1 MELRPYIDILKRRA
15 ILIVIVAALT
25 VTVATASTFVT
36 PSIYQASSTVRVI
49 HDVGVTGLSI
59 GVTYGEILMNT
70 YSRVLTS
77 QPVLQQAAD
86 LMGSSL
92 STGQLRQKVRV
103 EVIPDT
109 ELMRIIVQDSD
120 PDFARDLANVLAE
133 LLLENDQSLYSG
145 DRKSALQILDGQLSD
160 LKLDIDADRERL
172 AEMLSSGA
180 SSTEIDALERQI
192 RFKEDSYDRLL
203 NSYELTRLNESLRA
217 NSITIVD
224 PASLPRVPSNVL
236 GMKDV
241 AIAFVVGL
249 SGGVGLAL
257 VMENLD
263 TRIHSPQQLEHMT
276 QLPVLGVVP
285 SGLVKLDSARHS
297 NGTGRGQPV
306 EEAYRLLGINLQAL
320 RESTPMKT
328 LLISSAMPREGKST
342 TTVNLAQAL
351 AERGQ
356 TVFLVESDLRRPT
369 VAKMLSLEG
378 EAGLGTLLAERSA
391 LSRELLSQVLQ
402 PAKQSSLFVI
412 GSGPTPDNP
421 TALLASPSMDQL
433 LSYLDVQAQTTLLD
447 APPVLGL
454 ADVSVLAPKVDGVI
468 LVVAK
473 GVATRE
479 SLRDA
484 LKQLQAARANVVG
497 FVFLQKSRKDWGY
510 N

>member
-1 MELRPYIDILKRRA
+1 
-15 ILIVIVAALT
+15 
-25 VTVATASTFVT
+25 
-36 PSIYQASSTVRVI
+36 
-49 HDVGVTGLSI
+49 
-59 GVTYGEILMNT
+59 
-70 YSRVLTS
+70 
-77 QPVLQQAAD
+77 
-86 LMGSSL
+86 
-92 STGQLRQKVRV
+92 
-103 EVIPDT
+103 
-109 ELMRIIVQDSD
+109 
-120 PDFARDLANVLAE
+120 
-133 LLLENDQSLYSG
+133 
-145 DRKSALQILDGQLSD
+145 
-160 LKLDIDADRERL
+160 
-172 AEMLSSGA
+172 
-180 SSTEIDALERQI
+180 
-192 RFKEDSYDRLL
+192 
-203 NSYELTRLNESLRA
+203 
-217 NSITIVD
+217 
-224 PASLPRVPSNVL
+224 
-236 GMKDV
+236 
-241 AIAFVVGL
+241 
-249 SGGVGLAL
+249 
-257 VMENLD
+257 
-263 TRIHSPQQLEHMT
+263 
-276 QLPVLGVVP
+276 
-285 SGLVKLDSARHS
+285 
-297 NGTGRGQPV
+297 
-306 EEAYRLLGINLQAL
+306 
-320 RESTPMKT
+320 MKT